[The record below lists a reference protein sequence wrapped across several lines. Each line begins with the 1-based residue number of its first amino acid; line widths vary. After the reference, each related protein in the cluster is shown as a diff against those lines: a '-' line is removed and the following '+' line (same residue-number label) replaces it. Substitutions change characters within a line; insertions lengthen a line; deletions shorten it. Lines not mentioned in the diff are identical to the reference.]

1 MEERWKSD
9 GRAMEERWKCM
20 EVRGRAVGMLRNVM
34 QSEGTRCGRVVEEPR
49 GEDVRDVRDVPRIFT
64 TRKLWTI
71 GMFETGARRQRV
83 VGIIRD

>member
-1 MEERWKSD
+1 
-9 GRAMEERWKCM
+9 MEERWKCM
-20 EVRGRAVGMLRNVM
+20 EVRGRAVDMHPDVM
-34 QSEGTRCGRVVEEPR
+34 QSKGTRCGRVVEEPR